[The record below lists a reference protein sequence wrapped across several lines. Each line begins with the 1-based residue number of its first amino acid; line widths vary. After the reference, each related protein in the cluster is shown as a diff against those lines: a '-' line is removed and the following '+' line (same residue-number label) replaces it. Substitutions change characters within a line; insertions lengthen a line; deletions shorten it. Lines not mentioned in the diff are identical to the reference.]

1 MRAILFAIVPL
12 LALGILCA
20 AYAGSPDGH
29 PLEKCGVIAKING
42 KETSVVLPSLH
53 VIEQTAQAGPFVL
66 PADAPP
72 GVSAVE
78 CGRRSPI
85 PAENDYKVL
94 KAGFPFYIVA
104 PDGRVSVLE
113 LSNGRLQ
120 ASTQDGEFTSAE
132 ISQIQAY
139 LNKAQEHFNAS
150 APDANAKK

>member
-1 MRAILFAIVPL
+1 MRGILFAIVSL
-12 LALGILCA
+12 LALGILCV
-20 AYAGSPDGH
+20 AYAGSPESH

-42 KETSVVLPSLH
+42 KETSIVLPSLH
-53 VIEQTAQAGPFVL
+53 VIESTAKAGPFVL

-72 GVSAVE
+72 DVSAVE

-94 KAGFPFYIVA
+94 QAGFPFYIVA

-120 ASTQDGEFTSAE
+120 ASTRDGEFTSAE

-139 LNKAQEHFNAS
+139 LNKAKKYFNAG
-150 APDANAKK
+150 ATDEGAAH